1 MYKEKVSI
9 KQFQFLVFTFGLGS
23 YLLFNLGAES
33 KQDAWISSILATILC
48 IPCVIIYGKIMNC
61 YPEKNIFQILE
72 LVFGKF
78 LGSVFNVLM
87 VIFPFLLGSYILND
101 VVDFIRVTALRN
113 TPEYITII
121 FICFLGMWM
130 LNLGIEVLS
139 AWANFIVRIILAFI
153 FLAWILLAPQM
164 QIVNMQPIFYSSFKS
179 IIKES
184 VTMMAF
190 PINQVVIFLNFC
202 NYVRFNNKKLTYVFT
217 KPIILSGILAV
228 SFIITNIMIL
238 GVNDYISSYYAGYES
253 AKRLTLG
260 GEFQRVEIIVS
271 ATFTIMQF
279 LQINYCLLGVG
290 KGIEKLFNLNNYRD
304 VLVPVGFLM
313 MNFTYIIFR
322 SSIRALEFAR
332 ELWIIYCF
340 FMEVVL
346 PMIILLII
354 FIREK
359 LVSNKNSYSAR

>member
-1 MYKEKVSI
+1 MYKEKMSI
-9 KQFQFLVFTFGLGS
+9 KQFQFLIFTFGLGS

-48 IPCVIIYGKIMNC
+48 IPCGIIYGKIMNY
-61 YPEKNIFQILE
+61 YPGKNIFQILE
-72 LVFGKF
+72 IIFGKF
-78 LGSVFNVLM
+78 FGSVFNTLV

-101 VVDFIRVTALRN
+101 VVDFIKATALNN

-121 FICFLGMWM
+121 FICSLVMWM
-130 LNLGIEVLS
+130 LNSGIEVLS
-139 AWANFIVRIILAFI
+139 AWANFIVRIILIFI
-153 FLAWILLAPQM
+153 FLAWILLVPQM
-164 QIVNMQPIFYSSFKS
+164 QIINIQPIFYSGFKS

-184 VTMMAF
+184 FTIMAF
-190 PINQVVIFLNFC
+190 PMNQVVIFLNFC
-202 NYVRFNNKKLTYVFT
+202 NYVKFNNKNVTYVFI

-228 SFIITNIMIL
+228 SFIITNIIIL

-290 KGIEKLFNLNNYRD
+290 KGLEKLFNLNNYRD
-304 VLVPVGFLM
+304 ILVPLVFLM
-313 MNFTYIIFR
+313 INFTYIIFR

-332 ELWIIYCF
+332 GLWITYCF
-340 FMEVVL
+340 FMEVLL

-354 FIREK
+354 FIRGK
-359 LVSNKNSYSAR
+359 LGSNKNSYSAR